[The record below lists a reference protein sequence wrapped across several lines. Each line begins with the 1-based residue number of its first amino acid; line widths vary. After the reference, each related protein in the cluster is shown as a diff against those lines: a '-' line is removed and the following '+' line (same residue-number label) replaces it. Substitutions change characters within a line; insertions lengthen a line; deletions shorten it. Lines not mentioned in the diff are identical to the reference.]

1 MDLDCMKL
9 IFKRKI
15 QLGKLQPEK
24 FQIIKTK
31 SEDLIKKKEVTKEIK
46 VVKLVTWGMSNTKI
60 E

>member
-31 SEDLIKKKEVTKEIK
+31 SEDLIKNEVTKEIK

>member
-31 SEDLIKKKEVTKEIK
+31 SEDLIKNEVTKKIK
-46 VVKLVTWGMSNTKI
+46 VAKLVTWGMSNTKI